1 MILKLTSE
9 MMMTL
14 ILKSKVLV
22 ESKIMLSIRVKKGTK
37 LLVFTREANY
47 ETNF

>member
-14 ILKSKVLV
+14 ILKSKILV
-22 ESKIMLSIRVKKGTK
+22 ESKIMLSIRVKKCTK
-37 LLVFTREANY
+37 LLVFTRETNY